1 MQARGQGYTAELGLY
16 KKQMPERTQQVWEAS
31 RSGLHPKACTGR
43 CQSRKTPV
51 ARGREF
57 RLCTAGSEELLRC
70 VKAEGHVVSKSC
82 NFPHVEGCWN
92 VANTFIF
99 RGWVGKQG

>member
-31 RSGLHPKACTGR
+31 SSGLHPKACTGR